1 MFCFFFSSRRRHTRC
16 ALVTGVQTC
25 ALPIWRV
32 TGSPGSSRIKAKAT
46 RVMPKK
52 VGMSWASR
60 VTTKRNMEQVPGP
73 DHGRKEL
80 APLPPVTRSR
90 PSGLLLDVHAVE
102 DVTAEG
108 IDLEVLHFLAHRL
121 EHHRMCDGGPGR
133 LLLEDDLS
141 LLVELRPDRKSTR
154 LNSSH

>member
-1 MFCFFFSSRRRHTRC
+1 
-16 ALVTGVQTC
+16 
-25 ALPIWRV
+25 
-32 TGSPGSSRIKAKAT
+32 
-46 RVMPKK
+46 
-52 VGMSWASR
+52 
-60 VTTKRNMEQVPGP
+60 MEQVPGP
-73 DHGRKEL
+73 DHGRREL

-141 LLVELRPDRKSTR
+141 LLVRSEEHTSELQSLMR
-154 LNSSH
+154 NSYAVFCLKKKK

>member
-1 MFCFFFSSRRRHTRC
+1 
-16 ALVTGVQTC
+16 
-25 ALPIWRV
+25 
-32 TGSPGSSRIKAKAT
+32 
-46 RVMPKK
+46 MPKK

-108 IDLEVLHFLAHRL
+108 IDLEVLHFLSHRL
-121 EHHRMCDGGPGR
+121 EHHPMCAGRPGL
-133 LLLEDDLS
+133 LLLEAYLT
-141 LLVELRPDRKSTR
+141 LLGEPPTAVL
-154 LNSSH
+154 

>member
-1 MFCFFFSSRRRHTRC
+1 
-16 ALVTGVQTC
+16 
-25 ALPIWRV
+25 
-32 TGSPGSSRIKAKAT
+32 
-46 RVMPKK
+46 MPKK

-133 LLLEDDLS
+133 LLLDDDLS
-141 LLVELRPDRKSTR
+141 LLVEIRPLVVVADALSR
-154 LNSSH
+154 LDKTLVGSVLPMGSVGAAPT

>member
-1 MFCFFFSSRRRHTRC
+1 M
-16 ALVTGVQTC
+16 
-25 ALPIWRV
+25 
-32 TGSPGSSRIKAKAT
+32 
-46 RVMPKK
+46 
-52 VGMSWASR
+52 
-60 VTTKRNMEQVPGP
+60 KRNMEQVPGP
-73 DHGRKEL
+73 DHGRKKL

-141 LLVELRPDRKSTR
+141 LLVELRPLVFVADENGSASCRERGGQYVVVSGGAVSLKKKK
-154 LNSSH
+154 